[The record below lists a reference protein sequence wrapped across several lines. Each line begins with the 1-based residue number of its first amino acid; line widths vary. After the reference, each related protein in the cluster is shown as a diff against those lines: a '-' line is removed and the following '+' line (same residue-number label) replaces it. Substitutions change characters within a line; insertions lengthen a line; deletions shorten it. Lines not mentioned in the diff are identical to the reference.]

1 MVEVRVAIARNFPLQ
16 ALYDGRFRRGCCRS
30 EVKLPDAD
38 GGVEVWRAFW
48 ALDCGEGSVF
58 VEERR
63 RLGARRIVGAI
74 DIAVTVAVIKTSVG
88 AAWISGGGLS
98 RHIRPSEKY

>member
-1 MVEVRVAIARNFPLQ
+1 MVEVRVAITGNFPLQ
-16 ALYDGRFRRGCCRS
+16 ALHNSRLSRRRRS
-30 EVKLPDAD
+30 CEVKLPDAN

-74 DIAVTVAVIKTSVG
+74 DIAVAVVEANVG
-88 AAWISGGGLS
+88 TAWIRGENLS